1 MTFKKLFT
9 PFCLLAMI
17 PYHSFAQTLVANYNV
32 VPQPQEIKQVK
43 SKPFMLTAGTTIV
56 SLNDSEE
63 MRRNAQFLKE
73 YITDACKLNLAVD
86 SKKSTSSIILA
97 IDPKIKNSEGYSIVV
112 NSKGVVIKGATAQGV
127 FYGIQTLRKSLP
139 ITTVAGSIELAP
151 VVIDD
156 APRFGYRGMM
166 LDCARHFFPLEFVKR
181 YIDLLAMHNMN
192 VFHWHLTE
200 DQGWRLEIKKYP
212 ELTQKGSIRQGTQ
225 VGHNDRVFDGVP
237 YGGYYTQEQ
246 AREIV
251 EYARQRYITVIPEFD
266 IPGHTKAALAC
277 YPELGCTGGP
287 YQVAR
292 SWGVFQDV
300 LCLGKETTFTFVQDV
315 LDEIMDIFPSKVI
328 HIGGDEA
335 PTVAW
340 EQCPLCQKKMK
351 EEGVDAKHFQGYFTN
366 RIEKYLNSKGHSI
379 MGWDEILEGK
389 ISTTATVMSWRGAE
403 PGIQA
408 ALKGHNVVMTPNT
421 HTYFDYYQAD
431 DKEEKKLGL
440 IGGLSTVENVY
451 NYNPTP
457 SVLPD
462 SVRKRILGV
471 QANLWT
477 EYIAGKDIAEY
488 QILPRMAALAEV
500 QWTTQPKNYEGFK
513 ERLTRFVSF
522 YDLYNYV
529 YATHLWKDKKAK
541 PEWSLTK

>member
-17 PYHSFAQTLVANYNV
+17 PYHSLAQTLVANYNV

-43 SKPFMLTAGTTIV
+43 SKPFMLTASTTIV

-73 YITDACKLNLAVD
+73 YIADVCKLNLAVD
-86 SKKSTSSIILA
+86 SKKGTSSIILA

-127 FYGIQTLRKSLP
+127 FYGVQTLRKSLP

-225 VGHNDRVFDGVP
+225 VGHNDGVFDGVP

-300 LCLGKETTFTFVQDV
+300 LCLGKEKTFTFVQDV

-408 ALKGHNVVMTPNT
+408 ALKGHDVVMTPNT
-421 HTYFDYYQAD
+421 HNYFDYYQAN

-462 SVRKRILGV
+462 SVRKHILGV

>member
-112 NSKGVVIKGATAQGV
+112 NSKGVVIKGATGQGV

>member
-1 MTFKKLFT
+1 M
-9 PFCLLAMI
+9 
-17 PYHSFAQTLVANYNV
+17 
-32 VPQPQEIKQVK
+32 
-43 SKPFMLTAGTTIV
+43 
-56 SLNDSEE
+56 
-63 MRRNAQFLKE
+63 
-73 YITDACKLNLAVD
+73 
-86 SKKSTSSIILA
+86 
-97 IDPKIKNSEGYSIVV
+97 
-112 NSKGVVIKGATAQGV
+112 
-127 FYGIQTLRKSLP
+127 
-139 ITTVAGSIELAP
+139 
-151 VVIDD
+151 
-156 APRFGYRGMM
+156 
-166 LDCARHFFPLEFVKR
+166 
-181 YIDLLAMHNMN
+181 
-192 VFHWHLTE
+192 
-200 DQGWRLEIKKYP
+200 
-212 ELTQKGSIRQGTQ
+212 
-225 VGHNDRVFDGVP
+225 
-237 YGGYYTQEQ
+237 
-246 AREIV
+246 
-251 EYARQRYITVIPEFD
+251 
-266 IPGHTKAALAC
+266 
-277 YPELGCTGGP
+277 
-287 YQVAR
+287 AR

-300 LCLGKETTFTFVQDV
+300 LCLGKEKTFTFVQDV

-408 ALKGHNVVMTPNT
+408 ALKGHDVVMTPNT

-462 SVRKRILGV
+462 SVRKHILGV

-541 PEWSLTK
+541 PEWALTK

>member
-1 MTFKKLFT
+1 MTFKRLFT

-17 PYHSFAQTLVANYNV
+17 PYQLLAQTLVANYNV

-43 SKPFMLTAGTTIV
+43 SKPFMLTASTTIV

-73 YITDACKLNLAVD
+73 HIVDACKLNLAVD

-97 IDPKIKNSEGYSIVV
+97 IDPKIKNNEGYSIVV

-127 FYGIQTLRKSLP
+127 FYGVQTLRKSLP

-408 ALKGHNVVMTPNT
+408 ALKGHDVVMTPNT

>member
-408 ALKGHNVVMTPNT
+408 ALKGHDVVMTPNT
-421 HTYFDYYQAD
+421 HNYFDYYQAD

-541 PEWSLTK
+541 PEWALTK

>member
-1 MTFKKLFT
+1 
-9 PFCLLAMI
+9 MI
-17 PYHSFAQTLVANYNV
+17 PCHSLAQTLVANYNV

-43 SKPFMLTAGTTIV
+43 SKPFMLTANTIIV

-73 YITDACKLNLAVD
+73 YIADACKLNLAVD

-112 NSKGVVIKGATAQGV
+112 NSKGIVIKGATAQGV
-127 FYGIQTLRKSLP
+127 FYGVQTLRKSLP
-139 ITTVAGSIELAP
+139 ITTATGSIELAP

-225 VGHNDRVFDGVP
+225 VGRNDRVFDGVP

-300 LCLGKETTFTFVQDV
+300 LCLGKEKTFTFVQDV

-328 HIGGDEA
+328 HIGGDES

-408 ALKGHNVVMTPNT
+408 ALKGHDVVMTPNT
-421 HTYFDYYQAD
+421 HNYFDYYQAD

-462 SVRKRILGV
+462 SVRKHILGV

-500 QWTTQPKNYEGFK
+500 QWTTQPKNFEGFK

>member
-1 MTFKKLFT
+1 MTFKNLFT

-43 SKPFMLTAGTTIV
+43 SKPFMLTASTTIV

-73 YITDACKLNLAVD
+73 YIADACKLNLAVD

-300 LCLGKETTFTFVQDV
+300 LCLGKEKTFTFVQDV

-462 SVRKRILGV
+462 GVRKHILGV

-513 ERLTRFVSF
+513 ERLTRFISF

-541 PEWSLTK
+541 PEWALTK

>member
-17 PYHSFAQTLVANYNV
+17 PYQSLAQTLVANYNV

-43 SKPFMLTAGTTIV
+43 SKPFMLTASTTIV

-73 YITDACKLNLAVD
+73 YIADVCKLNLTVD

-139 ITTVAGSIELAP
+139 IATVAGSIELAP

-541 PEWSLTK
+541 PEWALTK

>member
-17 PYHSFAQTLVANYNV
+17 PCHSLAQTLVANYNV

-43 SKPFMLTAGTTIV
+43 SKPFMLTASTTIV

-73 YITDACKLNLAVD
+73 YIADACKLNLALD

-127 FYGIQTLRKSLP
+127 FYGVQTLRKSLP

-225 VGHNDRVFDGVP
+225 VGHNDGVFDGVP

-408 ALKGHNVVMTPNT
+408 ALKGHDVVMTPNT

-462 SVRKRILGV
+462 SVRKHILGV

>member
-17 PYHSFAQTLVANYNV
+17 PCHSLAQTLVANYNV

-43 SKPFMLTAGTTIV
+43 SKPFMLTASTTIV

-73 YITDACKLNLAVD
+73 YIADACKLNLAVD

-97 IDPKIKNSEGYSIVV
+97 IDSKIKNSEGYSIVV
-112 NSKGVVIKGATAQGV
+112 NSKGIVIKGATAQGV
-127 FYGIQTLRKSLP
+127 FYGVQTLRKSLP
-139 ITTVAGSIELAP
+139 VTTVAGSIELSP

-225 VGHNDRVFDGVP
+225 VGRNDRVFDGVP

-300 LCLGKETTFTFVQDV
+300 LCLGKEKTFTFVQDV

-408 ALKGHNVVMTPNT
+408 ALKGHDVVMTPNT

-462 SVRKRILGV
+462 SVRKHILGV

>member
-17 PYHSFAQTLVANYNV
+17 PCHSLAQTLVANYNV

-43 SKPFMLTAGTTIV
+43 SKPFMLTASTTIV

-73 YITDACKLNLAVD
+73 YIADACKLNLAVD

-97 IDPKIKNSEGYSIVV
+97 IDSKIKNSEGYSIVV
-112 NSKGVVIKGATAQGV
+112 NSKGIVIKGATAQGV
-127 FYGIQTLRKSLP
+127 FYGVQTLRKSLP
-139 ITTVAGSIELAP
+139 VTTVAGSIELSP

-225 VGHNDRVFDGVP
+225 VGRNDRVFDGVP

-300 LCLGKETTFTFVQDV
+300 LCLGKEKTFTFVQDV

-328 HIGGDEA
+328 HIGGDES

-408 ALKGHNVVMTPNT
+408 ALKGHDVVMTPNT
-421 HTYFDYYQAD
+421 HNYFDYYQAD

-462 SVRKRILGV
+462 SVRKHILGV

-500 QWTTQPKNYEGFK
+500 QWTTQPKNFEGFK

>member
-1 MTFKKLFT
+1 
-9 PFCLLAMI
+9 
-17 PYHSFAQTLVANYNV
+17 
-32 VPQPQEIKQVK
+32 
-43 SKPFMLTAGTTIV
+43 
-56 SLNDSEE
+56 
-63 MRRNAQFLKE
+63 
-73 YITDACKLNLAVD
+73 
-86 SKKSTSSIILA
+86 
-97 IDPKIKNSEGYSIVV
+97 
-112 NSKGVVIKGATAQGV
+112 
-127 FYGIQTLRKSLP
+127 
-139 ITTVAGSIELAP
+139 
-151 VVIDD
+151 
-156 APRFGYRGMM
+156 
-166 LDCARHFFPLEFVKR
+166 
-181 YIDLLAMHNMN
+181 
-192 VFHWHLTE
+192 
-200 DQGWRLEIKKYP
+200 
-212 ELTQKGSIRQGTQ
+212 
-225 VGHNDRVFDGVP
+225 
-237 YGGYYTQEQ
+237 
-246 AREIV
+246 
-251 EYARQRYITVIPEFD
+251 
-266 IPGHTKAALAC
+266 
-277 YPELGCTGGP
+277 
-287 YQVAR
+287 
-292 SWGVFQDV
+292 
-300 LCLGKETTFTFVQDV
+300 
-315 LDEIMDIFPSKVI
+315 
-328 HIGGDEA
+328 
-335 PTVAW
+335 
-340 EQCPLCQKKMK
+340 MK

-408 ALKGHNVVMTPNT
+408 ALKGHDVVMTPNT
-421 HTYFDYYQAD
+421 HNYFDYYQAD

-462 SVRKRILGV
+462 SVRKHILGV

-500 QWTTQPKNYEGFK
+500 QWTTQPKNFEGFK

>member
-17 PYHSFAQTLVANYNV
+17 PYQSLAQTLVANYNV

-43 SKPFMLTAGTTIV
+43 SKPFMLTASTTIV

-73 YITDACKLNLAVD
+73 YIPDACKLNLAVD
-86 SKKSTSSIILA
+86 SKKGTSSIILA

-127 FYGIQTLRKSLP
+127 FYGVQTLRKSLP

-300 LCLGKETTFTFVQDV
+300 LCLGKEKTFTFVQDV

-408 ALKGHNVVMTPNT
+408 ALKGHDVVMTPNT

-462 SVRKRILGV
+462 SVRKHILGV

>member
-17 PYHSFAQTLVANYNV
+17 PCHSLAQTLVANYNV

-43 SKPFMLTAGTTIV
+43 SKPFMLTASTTIV

-73 YITDACKLNLAVD
+73 YIADACKLNLTVD

-97 IDPKIKNSEGYSIVV
+97 IDSKIKNSEGYSIVV
-112 NSKGVVIKGATAQGV
+112 NSKGIVIKGATAQGV
-127 FYGIQTLRKSLP
+127 FYGVQTLRKSLP
-139 ITTVAGSIELAP
+139 ITTAAGSVELSP

-225 VGHNDRVFDGVP
+225 VGRNDRVFDGVP

-300 LCLGKETTFTFVQDV
+300 LCLGKEKTFTFVQDV

-328 HIGGDEA
+328 HIGGDES

-408 ALKGHNVVMTPNT
+408 ALKGHDVVMTPNT
-421 HTYFDYYQAD
+421 HNYFDYYQAD

-462 SVRKRILGV
+462 SVRKHILGV

-500 QWTTQPKNYEGFK
+500 QWTTQPKNFEGFK

>member
-17 PYHSFAQTLVANYNV
+17 PCHSLAQTLVANYNV

-43 SKPFMLTAGTTIV
+43 SKPFMLTASTTIV

-73 YITDACKLNLAVD
+73 YIADVCKLNLAVD
-86 SKKSTSSIILA
+86 SKKGTSSIILA

-127 FYGIQTLRKSLP
+127 FYGVQTLRKSLP

-225 VGHNDRVFDGVP
+225 VGHNDGVFDGVP

-300 LCLGKETTFTFVQDV
+300 LCLGKEKTFTFVQDV

-408 ALKGHNVVMTPNT
+408 ALKGHDVVMTPNT
-421 HTYFDYYQAD
+421 HNYFDYYQAN

-462 SVRKRILGV
+462 SVRKHILGV

-500 QWTTQPKNYEGFK
+500 QWTTQPKNFEGFK

>member
-17 PYHSFAQTLVANYNV
+17 PCHSLAQTLVANYNV

-43 SKPFMLTAGTTIV
+43 SKPFMLTASTTIV

-73 YITDACKLNLAVD
+73 YIADVCKLNLAVD
-86 SKKSTSSIILA
+86 SKKGTSSIILA

-127 FYGIQTLRKSLP
+127 FYGVQTLRKSLP

-225 VGHNDRVFDGVP
+225 VGHNDGVFDGVP

-300 LCLGKETTFTFVQDV
+300 LCLGKEKTFTFVQDV

-408 ALKGHNVVMTPNT
+408 ALKGHDVVMTPNT
-421 HTYFDYYQAD
+421 HNYFDYYQAN

-462 SVRKRILGV
+462 SVRKHILGV

-541 PEWSLTK
+541 PEWALTK

>member
-17 PYHSFAQTLVANYNV
+17 PCHSLAQTLVANYNV

-43 SKPFMLTAGTTIV
+43 SKPFMLTASTTIV

-73 YITDACKLNLAVD
+73 YIADACKLNLAVD

-127 FYGIQTLRKSLP
+127 FYGVQTLRKSLP

-300 LCLGKETTFTFVQDV
+300 LCLGKEETFTFVQDV

-408 ALKGHNVVMTPNT
+408 ALKGYDVVMTPNT

-462 SVRKRILGV
+462 SVRKHILGV

>member
-17 PYHSFAQTLVANYNV
+17 PCHSLAQTLVANYNV

-43 SKPFMLTAGTTIV
+43 SKPFMLTASTTIV

-73 YITDACKLNLAVD
+73 YIADACKLNLTVD

-97 IDPKIKNSEGYSIVV
+97 IDSKIKNSEGYSIVV
-112 NSKGVVIKGATAQGV
+112 NSKGIVIKGATAQGV
-127 FYGIQTLRKSLP
+127 FYGVQTLRKSLP
-139 ITTVAGSIELAP
+139 ITTVAGSIELSP

-225 VGHNDRVFDGVP
+225 VGRNDRVFDGVP

-300 LCLGKETTFTFVQDV
+300 LCLGKEKTFTFVQDV

-328 HIGGDEA
+328 HIGGDES

-408 ALKGHNVVMTPNT
+408 ALKGHDVVMTPNT
-421 HTYFDYYQAD
+421 HNYFDYYQAD

-462 SVRKRILGV
+462 SVRKHILGV

-500 QWTTQPKNYEGFK
+500 QWTTQPKNFEGFK

>member
-17 PYHSFAQTLVANYNV
+17 PCHSLAQTLVANYNV

-43 SKPFMLTAGTTIV
+43 SKPFMLTASTTIV

-73 YITDACKLNLAVD
+73 YIADVCKLNLAVD
-86 SKKSTSSIILA
+86 SKKGTSSIILA

-127 FYGIQTLRKSLP
+127 FYGVQTLRKSLP

-225 VGHNDRVFDGVP
+225 VGHNDGVFDGVP

-300 LCLGKETTFTFVQDV
+300 LCLGKEETFTFVQDV

-408 ALKGHNVVMTPNT
+408 ALKGHDVVMTPNT

-462 SVRKRILGV
+462 SVRKHILGV

>member
-17 PYHSFAQTLVANYNV
+17 PCHSLAQTLVANYNV

-43 SKPFMLTAGTTIV
+43 SKPFMLTASTTIV

-73 YITDACKLNLAVD
+73 YIADACKLNLAVD

-97 IDPKIKNSEGYSIVV
+97 IDSKIKNSEGYSIVV
-112 NSKGVVIKGATAQGV
+112 NSKGIVIKGATAQGV
-127 FYGIQTLRKSLP
+127 FYGVQTLRKSLP
-139 ITTVAGSIELAP
+139 ITTVAGSIELSP

-166 LDCARHFFPLEFVKR
+166 LDCARHFFPLDFVKR

-225 VGHNDRVFDGVP
+225 VGRNDRVFDGVP

-300 LCLGKETTFTFVQDV
+300 LCLGKEKTFTFVQDV

-328 HIGGDEA
+328 HIGGDES

-408 ALKGHNVVMTPNT
+408 ALKGHDVVMTPNT
-421 HTYFDYYQAD
+421 HNYFDYYQAD

-462 SVRKRILGV
+462 SVRKHILGV

-500 QWTTQPKNYEGFK
+500 QWTTQPKNFEGFK

>member
-17 PYHSFAQTLVANYNV
+17 PCHSLAQTLVANYNV

-43 SKPFMLTAGTTIV
+43 SKPFMLTASTTIV

-73 YITDACKLNLAVD
+73 YIADVCKLNLAVD
-86 SKKSTSSIILA
+86 SKKGTSSIILA

-127 FYGIQTLRKSLP
+127 FYGVQTLRKSLP

-225 VGHNDRVFDGVP
+225 VGHNDGVFDGVP

-300 LCLGKETTFTFVQDV
+300 LCLGKEKTFTFVQDV

-408 ALKGHNVVMTPNT
+408 ALKGHDVVMTPNT
-421 HTYFDYYQAD
+421 HNYFDYYQAD

-462 SVRKRILGV
+462 SVRKHILGV

>member
-17 PYHSFAQTLVANYNV
+17 PCHSLAQTLVANYNV

-43 SKPFMLTAGTTIV
+43 SKPFMLTASTTIV

-73 YITDACKLNLAVD
+73 YIADACKLNLAVD

-127 FYGIQTLRKSLP
+127 FYGVQTLRKSLP
-139 ITTVAGSIELAP
+139 ITTVAGSIELDP

-212 ELTQKGSIRQGTQ
+212 ELTQKGSIRRGTQ
-225 VGHNDRVFDGVP
+225 VGHNDGVFDGVP

-300 LCLGKETTFTFVQDV
+300 LCLGKEETFTFVQDV

-366 RIEKYLNSKGHSI
+366 RIEKYLNSKGHSM

-408 ALKGHNVVMTPNT
+408 ALKGHDVVMTPNT
-421 HTYFDYYQAD
+421 HNYFDYYQAD

-440 IGGLSTVENVY
+440 IGGLSTVKNVY

-462 SVRKRILGV
+462 SVRKHILGV

>member
-17 PYHSFAQTLVANYNV
+17 PYHSLAQTLVANYNV

-43 SKPFMLTAGTTIV
+43 SKPFMLTASTTIV

-73 YITDACKLNLAVD
+73 YIADVCKLNLAVD
-86 SKKSTSSIILA
+86 SKKGTSSIILA
-97 IDPKIKNSEGYSIVV
+97 INPKIKNSEGYSIVV

-127 FYGIQTLRKSLP
+127 FYGVQTLRKSLP

-225 VGHNDRVFDGVP
+225 VGHNDGVFDGVP

-300 LCLGKETTFTFVQDV
+300 LCLGKEKTFTFVQDV

-408 ALKGHNVVMTPNT
+408 ALKGHDVVMTPNT
-421 HTYFDYYQAD
+421 HNYFDYYQAN

-462 SVRKRILGV
+462 SVRKHILGV

>member
-17 PYHSFAQTLVANYNV
+17 PYQSLAQTLVANYNV

-43 SKPFMLTAGTTIV
+43 SKPFMLTASTTIV

-73 YITDACKLNLAVD
+73 YIADVCKLNLAVD
-86 SKKSTSSIILA
+86 SKKGTSSIILA

-127 FYGIQTLRKSLP
+127 FYGVQTLRKSLP

-225 VGHNDRVFDGVP
+225 VGHNDGVFDGVP

-300 LCLGKETTFTFVQDV
+300 LCLGKEKTFTFVQDV

-408 ALKGHNVVMTPNT
+408 ALKGHDVVMTPNT
-421 HTYFDYYQAD
+421 HNYFDYYQAN

-462 SVRKRILGV
+462 SVRKHILGV

>member
-17 PYHSFAQTLVANYNV
+17 PCHSLAQTLVANYNV

-43 SKPFMLTAGTTIV
+43 SKPFMLTASTTIV

-63 MRRNAQFLKE
+63 MRRNVQFLKE
-73 YITDACKLNLAVD
+73 YIADACKLNLAVD

-97 IDPKIKNSEGYSIVV
+97 IDSKIKNSEGYSIVV
-112 NSKGVVIKGATAQGV
+112 NSKGIVIKGATAQGV
-127 FYGIQTLRKSLP
+127 FYGVQTLRKSLP
-139 ITTVAGSIELAP
+139 ITTVASSIELSP

-225 VGHNDRVFDGVP
+225 VGRNDRVFDGVP

-300 LCLGKETTFTFVQDV
+300 LCLGKEKTFTFVQDV

-328 HIGGDEA
+328 HIGGDES

-389 ISTTATVMSWRGAE
+389 ISTTATIMSWRGAE

-408 ALKGHNVVMTPNT
+408 ALKGHDVVMTPNT
-421 HTYFDYYQAD
+421 HNYFDYYQAD

-462 SVRKRILGV
+462 SVRKHILGV

-500 QWTTQPKNYEGFK
+500 QWTTQPKNFEGFK

>member
-17 PYHSFAQTLVANYNV
+17 PYQSLAQTLVANYNV

-43 SKPFMLTAGTTIV
+43 SKPFMLTASTTIV

-73 YITDACKLNLAVD
+73 YIADVCKLNLAVD

-127 FYGIQTLRKSLP
+127 FYGVQTLRKSLP

-300 LCLGKETTFTFVQDV
+300 LCLGKEETFTFVQDV

-408 ALKGHNVVMTPNT
+408 ALKGHDVVMTPNT

-462 SVRKRILGV
+462 SVRKHILGV

>member
-17 PYHSFAQTLVANYNV
+17 PCHSLAQTLVANYNV

-43 SKPFMLTAGTTIV
+43 SKPFMLTASTTIV

-73 YITDACKLNLAVD
+73 YIADACKLNLAVD

-97 IDPKIKNSEGYSIVV
+97 IDSKIKNSEGYSIVV
-112 NSKGVVIKGATAQGV
+112 NSKGIVIKGATAQGV
-127 FYGIQTLRKSLP
+127 FYGVQTLRKSLP
-139 ITTVAGSIELAP
+139 ITTVAGSVELSP

-225 VGHNDRVFDGVP
+225 VGRNDRVFDGVP

-300 LCLGKETTFTFVQDV
+300 LCLGKEKTFTFVQDV

-328 HIGGDEA
+328 HIGGDES

-389 ISTTATVMSWRGAE
+389 ISTTATIMSWRGAE

-408 ALKGHNVVMTPNT
+408 ALKGHDVVMTPNT
-421 HTYFDYYQAD
+421 HNYFDYYQAD

-462 SVRKRILGV
+462 SVRKHILGV

-500 QWTTQPKNYEGFK
+500 QWTTQPKNFEGFK

>member
-17 PYHSFAQTLVANYNV
+17 PYQSLAQTLVANYNV

-43 SKPFMLTAGTTIV
+43 SKPFMLTASTTIV

-73 YITDACKLNLAVD
+73 YIADVCKLNLTVD

-127 FYGIQTLRKSLP
+127 FYGVQTLRKSLP
-139 ITTVAGSIELAP
+139 ITTVAGSIELDP

-212 ELTQKGSIRQGTQ
+212 ELTQKGSIRRGTQ
-225 VGHNDRVFDGVP
+225 VGHNDGVFDGVP

-300 LCLGKETTFTFVQDV
+300 LCLGKEKTFTFVQDV

-408 ALKGHNVVMTPNT
+408 ALKGHDVVMTPNT

-462 SVRKRILGV
+462 SVRKHILGV

>member
-17 PYHSFAQTLVANYNV
+17 PCHSLAQTLVANYNV

-43 SKPFMLTAGTTIV
+43 SKPFMLTASTTIV

-73 YITDACKLNLAVD
+73 YIADACKLNLAVD

-97 IDPKIKNSEGYSIVV
+97 IDSKIKNSEGYSIVV
-112 NSKGVVIKGATAQGV
+112 NSKGIVIKGATAQGV
-127 FYGIQTLRKSLP
+127 FYGVQTLRKSLP
-139 ITTVAGSIELAP
+139 ITTVAGSIELSP

-225 VGHNDRVFDGVP
+225 VGRNDRVFDGVP

-300 LCLGKETTFTFVQDV
+300 LCLGKEKTFTFVQDV

-328 HIGGDEA
+328 HIGGDES

-408 ALKGHNVVMTPNT
+408 ALKGHDVVMTPNT
-421 HTYFDYYQAD
+421 HNYFDYYQAD

-462 SVRKRILGV
+462 SVRKHILGV

-500 QWTTQPKNYEGFK
+500 QWTTQPKNFEGFK

>member
-17 PYHSFAQTLVANYNV
+17 PCHSLAQTLVANYNV

-43 SKPFMLTAGTTIV
+43 SKPFMLTASTTIV

-73 YITDACKLNLAVD
+73 YIADVCKLNLAVD
-86 SKKSTSSIILA
+86 SKKGTSSIILA

-127 FYGIQTLRKSLP
+127 FYGVQTLRKSLP

-225 VGHNDRVFDGVP
+225 VGHNDGVFDGVP

-300 LCLGKETTFTFVQDV
+300 LCLGKEKTFTFVQDV

-408 ALKGHNVVMTPNT
+408 ALKGHDVVMTPNT
-421 HTYFDYYQAD
+421 HNYFDYYQAN

>member
-17 PYHSFAQTLVANYNV
+17 PCHSLAQTLVANYNV

-43 SKPFMLTAGTTIV
+43 SKPFMLTANTIIV

-73 YITDACKLNLAVD
+73 YIADACKLNLVVD

-97 IDPKIKNSEGYSIVV
+97 IDSKIKNSEGYSIVV
-112 NSKGVVIKGATAQGV
+112 NSKGIVIKGATAQGV
-127 FYGIQTLRKSLP
+127 FYGVQTLRKSLP
-139 ITTVAGSIELAP
+139 ITTVASSIELSP

-225 VGHNDRVFDGVP
+225 VGRNDRVFDGVP

-300 LCLGKETTFTFVQDV
+300 LCLGKEKTFTFVQDV

-328 HIGGDEA
+328 HIGGDES

-408 ALKGHNVVMTPNT
+408 ALKGHDVVMTPNT
-421 HTYFDYYQAD
+421 HNYFDYYQAD

-462 SVRKRILGV
+462 SVRKHILGV

-500 QWTTQPKNYEGFK
+500 QWTTQPKNFEGFK

>member
-1 MTFKKLFT
+1 M
-9 PFCLLAMI
+9 
-17 PYHSFAQTLVANYNV
+17 
-32 VPQPQEIKQVK
+32 
-43 SKPFMLTAGTTIV
+43 
-56 SLNDSEE
+56 
-63 MRRNAQFLKE
+63 
-73 YITDACKLNLAVD
+73 
-86 SKKSTSSIILA
+86 
-97 IDPKIKNSEGYSIVV
+97 

-127 FYGIQTLRKSLP
+127 FYGVQTLRKSLP

-300 LCLGKETTFTFVQDV
+300 LC
-315 LDEIMDIFPSKVI
+315 
-328 HIGGDEA
+328 
-335 PTVAW
+335 
-340 EQCPLCQKKMK
+340 
-351 EEGVDAKHFQGYFTN
+351 
-366 RIEKYLNSKGHSI
+366 
-379 MGWDEILEGK
+379 
-389 ISTTATVMSWRGAE
+389 
-403 PGIQA
+403 
-408 ALKGHNVVMTPNT
+408 
-421 HTYFDYYQAD
+421 
-431 DKEEKKLGL
+431 
-440 IGGLSTVENVY
+440 
-451 NYNPTP
+451 
-457 SVLPD
+457 
-462 SVRKRILGV
+462 
-471 QANLWT
+471 
-477 EYIAGKDIAEY
+477 
-488 QILPRMAALAEV
+488 
-500 QWTTQPKNYEGFK
+500 
-513 ERLTRFVSF
+513 
-522 YDLYNYV
+522 
-529 YATHLWKDKKAK
+529 
-541 PEWSLTK
+541 

>member
-17 PYHSFAQTLVANYNV
+17 PCHSLAQTLVANYNV

-43 SKPFMLTAGTTIV
+43 SKPFMLTASTTIV

-73 YITDACKLNLAVD
+73 YIADACKLNLAVD

-97 IDPKIKNSEGYSIVV
+97 IDSKIKNSEGYSIVV
-112 NSKGVVIKGATAQGV
+112 NSKGIVIKGATAQGV
-127 FYGIQTLRKSLP
+127 FYGVQTLRKSLP
-139 ITTVAGSIELAP
+139 VTTVAGSIELSP

-212 ELTQKGSIRQGTQ
+212 ELTQKGSIRRGTQ
-225 VGHNDRVFDGVP
+225 VGHNDGVFDGVP

-300 LCLGKETTFTFVQDV
+300 LCLGKEKTFTFVQDV

-408 ALKGHNVVMTPNT
+408 ALKGHDVVMTPNT
-421 HTYFDYYQAD
+421 HNYFDYYQAD

-440 IGGLSTVENVY
+440 IGGLSTVKNVY

-462 SVRKRILGV
+462 SVRKHILGV

>member
-17 PYHSFAQTLVANYNV
+17 PCHSLAQTLVANYNV

-43 SKPFMLTAGTTIV
+43 SKPFMLTASTTIV

-73 YITDACKLNLAVD
+73 YIADACKLNLAVD

-97 IDPKIKNSEGYSIVV
+97 IDSKIKNSEGYSIVV
-112 NSKGVVIKGATAQGV
+112 NSKGIVIKGATAQGV
-127 FYGIQTLRKSLP
+127 FYGVQTLRKSLP
-139 ITTVAGSIELAP
+139 ITTVAGSVELSP

-225 VGHNDRVFDGVP
+225 VGRNDRVFDGVP

-300 LCLGKETTFTFVQDV
+300 LCLGKEKTFTFVQDV

-328 HIGGDEA
+328 HIGGDES

-408 ALKGHNVVMTPNT
+408 ALKGHDVVMTPNT
-421 HTYFDYYQAD
+421 HNYFDYYQAD

-462 SVRKRILGV
+462 SVRKHILGV

-500 QWTTQPKNYEGFK
+500 QWTTQPKNFEGFK

>member
-1 MTFKKLFT
+1 MTLKKLFT

-17 PYHSFAQTLVANYNV
+17 PYQSLAQTLVANYNV

-43 SKPFMLTAGTTIV
+43 SKPFMLTASTTIV

-127 FYGIQTLRKSLP
+127 FYGVQTLRKSLP

-408 ALKGHNVVMTPNT
+408 ALKGHDVVMTPNT

>member
-9 PFCLLAMI
+9 PFCLLAII
-17 PYHSFAQTLVANYNV
+17 PCHSLAQTLVANYNV

-43 SKPFMLTAGTTIV
+43 SKPFMLTASTTIV

-73 YITDACKLNLAVD
+73 YIADACKMNLTID
-86 SKKSTSSIILA
+86 SKKSTSSVILA
-97 IDPKIKNSEGYSIVV
+97 IDSKIKNREGYSIVV
-112 NSKGVVIKGATAQGV
+112 NSKGIVIKGATAQGV
-127 FYGIQTLRKSLP
+127 FYGVQTLRKSLP
-139 ITTVAGSIELAP
+139 ITTVAGSVELSP

-166 LDCARHFFPLEFVKR
+166 LDCARHFFPLDFVKR

-225 VGHNDRVFDGVP
+225 VGRNDRVFDGVP

-300 LCLGKETTFTFVQDV
+300 LCLGKEKTFTFVQDV

-328 HIGGDEA
+328 HIGGDES

-408 ALKGHNVVMTPNT
+408 ALKGHDVVMTPNT
-421 HTYFDYYQAD
+421 HNYFDYYQAD

-462 SVRKRILGV
+462 SVRKHILGV

-500 QWTTQPKNYEGFK
+500 QWTTQPKNFEGFK

>member
-17 PYHSFAQTLVANYNV
+17 PCHSLAQTLVANYNV

-43 SKPFMLTAGTTIV
+43 SKPFMLTASTTIV

-73 YITDACKLNLAVD
+73 YIADVCKLNLAVD
-86 SKKSTSSIILA
+86 SKKGTSSIILA

-127 FYGIQTLRKSLP
+127 FYGVQTLRKSLP

-225 VGHNDRVFDGVP
+225 VGHNDGVFDGVP

-300 LCLGKETTFTFVQDV
+300 LCLGKEKTFTFVQDV

-408 ALKGHNVVMTPNT
+408 ALKGHDVVMTPNT
-421 HTYFDYYQAD
+421 HNYFDYYQAN

-462 SVRKRILGV
+462 SVRKHILGV

>member
-17 PYHSFAQTLVANYNV
+17 PCHSLAQTLVANYNV

-43 SKPFMLTAGTTIV
+43 SKPFMLTASTTIV

-73 YITDACKLNLAVD
+73 YIADACKLNLALD

-127 FYGIQTLRKSLP
+127 FYGVQTLRKSLP

-225 VGHNDRVFDGVP
+225 VGHNDGVFDGVP

-300 LCLGKETTFTFVQDV
+300 LCLGKDETFPFVQDV

-408 ALKGHNVVMTPNT
+408 ALKGHDVVMTPNT

-462 SVRKRILGV
+462 SVRKHILGV